1 MELTLA
7 TISWMQEPSIE
18 SLIRYVEQG
27 YRDTLHKKLQRFA
40 PLLQIPGIESQS
52 RRASPR
58 PFRGPFQ
65 FLLGGG
71 PMGYAMCANIYEH
84 GHEG

>member
-27 YRDTLHKKLQRFA
+27 YRTTLDKKLQRFA
-40 PLLQIPGIESQS
+40 PLLQIPGIE
-52 RRASPR
+52 
-58 PFRGPFQ
+58 
-65 FLLGGG
+65 
-71 PMGYAMCANIYEH
+71 
-84 GHEG
+84 